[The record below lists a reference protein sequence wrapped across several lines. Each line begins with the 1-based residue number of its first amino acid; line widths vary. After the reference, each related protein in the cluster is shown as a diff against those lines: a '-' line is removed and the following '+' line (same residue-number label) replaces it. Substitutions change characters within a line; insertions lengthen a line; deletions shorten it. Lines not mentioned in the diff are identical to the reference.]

1 MARGKKNI
9 EGKLSFD
16 FSLNSNNYVCQSNTL
31 ISGRQALKLNSA
43 KLIRAAIMQ
52 IKYDDTELKPYV
64 ITIADLSELLGI
76 SRSNI
81 YRDIDEITD
90 DIINN
95 PVFIKS
101 GSGKKLKW
109 MKIPWVSKCEY
120 QADVGVAIKL
130 NDELKPLLL
139 NLKERYTQYT
149 LDNILTMKSVYAI
162 RIFELL
168 QERVLSKV
176 LPKKGKDF
184 ELTIEQIR
192 ECCDCIDKYKS
203 FANLKQRVID
213 AAIKEIE
220 RVTLY
225 RITYTYKKKGRSVVA
240 IVFHINMVYH
250 QD

>member
-1 MARGKKNI
+1 M
-9 EGKLSFD
+9 
-16 FSLNSNNYVCQSNTL
+16 
-31 ISGRQALKLNSA
+31 
-43 KLIRAAIMQ
+43 
-52 IKYDDTELKPYV
+52 
-64 ITIADLSELLGI
+64 
-76 SRSNI
+76 
-81 YRDIDEITD
+81 
-90 DIINN
+90 
-95 PVFIKS
+95 
-101 GSGKKLKW
+101 
-109 MKIPWVSKCEY
+109 
-120 QADVGVAIKL
+120 
-130 NDELKPLLL
+130 LL

-225 RITYTYKKKGRSVVA
+225 RITYTYKKREG
-240 IVFHINMVYH
+240 
-250 QD
+250 Q

>member
-1 MARGKKNI
+1 
-9 EGKLSFD
+9 
-16 FSLNSNNYVCQSNTL
+16 
-31 ISGRQALKLNSA
+31 
-43 KLIRAAIMQ
+43 
-52 IKYDDTELKPYV
+52 
-64 ITIADLSELLGI
+64 
-76 SRSNI
+76 
-81 YRDIDEITD
+81 
-90 DIINN
+90 
-95 PVFIKS
+95 
-101 GSGKKLKW
+101 

-203 FANLKQRVID
+203 FANLKQ
-213 AAIKEIE
+213 
-220 RVTLY
+220 
-225 RITYTYKKKGRSVVA
+225 
-240 IVFHINMVYH
+240 MVWMNVSADK
-250 QD
+250 QSTG

>member
-9 EGKLSFD
+9 EGQLSFD

-149 LDNILTMKSVYAI
+149 LDNILTMKSVMQ
-162 RIFELL
+162 FGS
-168 QERVLSKV
+168 LSFCRKEFFQRCY
-176 LPKKGKDF
+176 LKKGKI
-184 ELTIEQIR
+184 L
-192 ECCDCIDKYKS
+192 
-203 FANLKQRVID
+203 N
-213 AAIKEIE
+213 
-220 RVTLY
+220 
-225 RITYTYKKKGRSVVA
+225 
-240 IVFHINMVYH
+240 
-250 QD
+250 